1 MVLTSSQM
9 LSAEQALMA
18 GGVSAEVLM
27 EEAAAGIWEV
37 LQQFFPETAD
47 KGVFDFSRNQE
58 VPHPSL
64 PGPRAAL
71 LYLGK
76 GNNAGDALVVA
87 RHLHSAGW
95 KLAARCVAGEREFK
109 ELPARHWQALNG
121 KIEIVS
127 DGAAFAQQRG

>member
-9 LSAEQALMA
+9 LAAEQALMA
-18 GGVSAEVLM
+18 GGVSAETLM
-27 EEAAAGIWEV
+27 EEAATGIWEV
-37 LQQFFPETAD
+37 LQQFFPE
-47 KGVFDFSRNQE
+47 
-58 VPHPSL
+58 
-64 PGPRAAL
+64 PGAAL

-87 RHLHSAGW
+87 RHLHAAGW

-109 ELPARHWQALNG
+109 ELPARHWQALDG

-127 DGAAFAQQRG
+127 DGAVFAQHRGTLLLLDGIMG